1 MKTVTA
7 RELHLRTAAI
17 LKQTQEGETITVTL
31 RGRKIAEIRP
41 PQQHEPGTTP
51 LPELGWLRARQRHAT
66 DSDAAVDE
74 IRS

>member
-17 LKQTQEGETITVTL
+17 LKETQEGETIVVTL
-31 RGRKIAEIRP
+31 RGRKVAEIHP
-41 PQQHEPGTTP
+41 PSQFEPGTAPMPDLT
-51 LPELGWLRARQRHAT
+51 EWRKQFHMIDDT
-66 DSDAAVDE
+66 DEAVSE